1 MSLHLNRCGHCKQ
14 LEPIYKKLGKR
25 FKKIESVIIAKMD
38 GTENEHPEVSK
49 AGTLLSL

>member
-1 MSLHLNRCGHCKQ
+1 LNRCGHCKQ